1 MDLTNIPLRKMI
13 LKEKYG
19 EKLPEKS
26 IMKASSDHHAKRRP
40 RPCGLTI
47 HPAIGCVNQCIYCY
61 IQDMGYNFNNITPYG
76 LSGAEMVYAL
86 LSNPYFMPTINGTY
100 IAIGSVTEP
109 FHEKVRSKTMEYI
122 KAFEELGNPVQFS
135 TKEYIDEELA
145 KKIAQIKIPI
155 SPLITIVT
163 LKSKNVLEPKAPD
176 IELRIKTIRN
186 LRAEG
191 LKPMVFIRPIIP
203 GITDNEAEEIIDEA
217 KRAGAVGIVAG
228 SLRLTRSIM
237 ERMSKLGLNVKF
249 IREAVEGEGAW
260 KAKRRIMEIAEERG
274 LKAFP
279 SSCCANAY
287 VSGTTCINLCKNAI
301 REVPKANVEDVRNLV
316 KNIVG
321 KRVRDV
327 IFNDNS
333 IRILME
339 EKLTRREKDI
349 LKYDLRVILRRI
361 ISIV

>member
-1 MDLTNIPLRKMI
+1 MDLTSIPLWKMM
-13 LKEKYG
+13 LKEKYR
-19 EKLPEKS
+19 EKLSEKS
-26 IMKASSDHHAKRRP
+26 IMKASSDHHAKRKP

-76 LSGAEMVYAL
+76 LNGAEMVYAL

-109 FHEKVRSKTMEYI
+109 FHKNVRNKTMEYI

-163 LKSKNVLEPKAPD
+163 LKNKNVLEPKAPD

-186 LRAEG
+186 LKAEG
-191 LKPMVFIRPIIP
+191 LKPIVFIRPIIP
-203 GITDNEAEEIIDEA
+203 GITDNEAEEIINEA
-217 KRAGAVGIVAG
+217 KRAGAIGIVAG
-228 SLRLTRSIM
+228 SLRLTKGVM
-237 ERMSKLGLNVKF
+237 ERMSKVGLNVKL
-249 IREAVEGEGAW
+249 IREAIEGGEAG
-260 KAKRRIMEIAEERG
+260 KMKKKIMGIAEEKG

-287 VSGTTCINLCKNAI
+287 VSGTTCINLCKNAL
-301 REVPKANVEDVRNLV
+301 REIPKASVEDVKNLI
-316 KNIVG
+316 KNIIG
-321 KRVRDV
+321 KKARSI

-339 EKLTRREKDI
+339 EKLTRKEKDI
-349 LKYDLRVILRRI
+349 LKYNLRVILRRI
-361 ISIV
+361 VNIL